1 MFIFKAKDKN
11 RSHYPRTFKIYE
23 SLCYYDFDVLK
34 NDSGVY
40 RINLSNG
47 LFYIGRSKNIQ
58 KRILEHIDKALEYY
72 LYGTKK
78 HRLTI
83 AEKTY
88 KPISEHILKNQAIV
102 IELLSNN
109 PDDEK
114 QLIRKYDSDN
124 IINTQ
129 LYKNY
134 SLSE

>member
-11 RSHYPRTFKIYE
+11 RSHYPRTYEIYE

-40 RINLSNG
+40 KINLSNG
-47 LFYIGRSKNIQ
+47 FFYIGKSKNIQ
-58 KRILEHIDKALEYY
+58 KRIAEHIDKALSYY

-78 HRLTI
+78 HRLPI

-88 KPISEHILKNQAIV
+88 KPLSEHILNNQAIV

-109 PDDEK
+109 SDDEK
-114 QLIRKYDSDN
+114 KLIRKYDSDK

>member
-1 MFIFKAKDKN
+1 MIRLKPVFEN
-11 RSHYPRTFKIYE
+11 RCHYPRTYKIYK
-23 SLCYYDFDVLK
+23 SLCYYDFDVLN

-40 RINLSNG
+40 KINLSNG

-58 KRILEHIDKALEYY
+58 KRIAEHIDKALDYY

-78 HRLTI
+78 GYHTI

-88 KPISEHILKNQAIV
+88 KPLSNHILNNQSIV
-102 IELLSNN
+102 IELLSSN

-114 QLIRKYDSDN
+114 ELIRKYDSDK

>member
-1 MFIFKAKDKN
+1 MITIKPVFEN
-11 RSHYPRTFKIYE
+11 RSHYPRTYKIYK
-23 SLCYYDFDVLK
+23 SLCYYDFDVLN

-40 RINLSNG
+40 KINLSNG

-78 HRLTI
+78 HNLPI

-88 KPISEHILKNQAIV
+88 KPLSEHILNNQDIV
-102 IELLSNN
+102 IELLSSN

-114 QLIRKYDSDN
+114 DLIRKYDSDK